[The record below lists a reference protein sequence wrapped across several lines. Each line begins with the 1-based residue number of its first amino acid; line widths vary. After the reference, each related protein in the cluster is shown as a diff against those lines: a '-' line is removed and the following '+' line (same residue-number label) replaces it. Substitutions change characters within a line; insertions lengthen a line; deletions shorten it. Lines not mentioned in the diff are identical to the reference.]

1 MVKKKLDFLKSINTE
16 RNKRTSFKKKYN
28 KTLLLIWNDFLKN
41 VKKKDSL
48 KLKIAFM
55 LAKNFKY
62 NHDGSLNNDYFF
74 HTLRIATMLLFLKK
88 KRIKNDLLILALLHN
103 CLETT
108 KTDYKLLIN
117 LFGKKIINEIK
128 ILTVNRKKQWSR
140 IYKNNYYKKINNSSK
155 NARLVKIFD
164 KLDNLFILNENPNQD
179 IKNKYLDEI
188 QRYIIPMIKINTC
201 HDLDLP
207 FCANIPHYTL

>member
-1 MVKKKLDFLKSINTE
+1 MSNGFTSQ
-16 RNKRTSFKKKYN
+16 RT
-28 KTLLLIWNDFLKN
+28 
-41 VKKKDSL
+41 
-48 KLKIAFM
+48 
-55 LAKNFKY
+55 KNFKY
-62 NHDGSLNNDYFF
+62 NHDGSSNNDYFF

-128 ILTVNRKKQWSR
+128 ILTVNRKKQWSK

-155 NARLVKIFD
+155 NARRASTCF
-164 KLDNLFILNENPNQD
+164 NFGFIHWCSQ
-179 IKNKYLDEI
+179 
-188 QRYIIPMIKINTC
+188 
-201 HDLDLP
+201 
-207 FCANIPHYTL
+207 

>member
-1 MVKKKLDFLKSINTE
+1 M
-16 RNKRTSFKKKYN
+16 
-28 KTLLLIWNDFLKN
+28 
-41 VKKKDSL
+41 
-48 KLKIAFM
+48 
-55 LAKNFKY
+55 
-62 NHDGSLNNDYFF
+62 
-74 HTLRIATMLLFLKK
+74 
-88 KRIKNDLLILALLHN
+88 HN

-155 NARLVKIFD
+155 NVRLVKIFD
-164 KLDNLFILNENPNQD
+164 KLDNLFILNKNPNQD

-188 QRYIIPMIKINTC
+188 QRYITPMIKIYISFLLQYFNGLIKDT
-201 HDLDLP
+201 
-207 FCANIPHYTL
+207 